1 MNPHKFRLLA
11 NASIVS
17 LALCVAVPAHAAS
30 RDAAGEPPSA
40 VGAQQLPASPGA
52 TQPLADVQTA
62 AGTPVTGGLADIV
75 VTAQRRSENLQKV
88 PIVITAISG
97 PQLAVSGVTSLATLN
112 TVAPGYNSR
121 NVSGAFQPYLR
132 GIGTSSNVVENPVA
146 LYIDGVYIAQQRE
159 GLREL
164 PDIEQLAV
172 LKGPQGTLF
181 GRNATGGVIQITTR
195 APSKTLD
202 IEGYAGIDNYAT
214 VRAGAFLSG
223 PLADNIAA
231 SLSIDYAHQGNGYGT
246 NRVTGDDTF
255 QLLHSLSLRG
265 KVRWELD
272 GRTDVTI
279 IGDYMDRRERA
290 FTFVPYDGTTFVRP
304 IGALSSKFDTY
315 SQIDPFTAFKGGGA
329 SVEIDHDLE
338 FAKLVSITSYRQG
351 STSYLFD
358 DAPTPVP
365 IFYVR
370 VNPGNQPNHDF
381 TQEIQLVSKNNSSFT
396 YTAGVFYYNNRLAN
410 QVERDFFPS
419 FYRATVG
426 PPTVNQRTDT
436 TGVEDTESV
445 APFGQ
450 VGIGL
455 FTGTKLT
462 LGARWTYEKRQL
474 HDGLIV
480 STRYN
485 GAVVNAPFTPPALT
499 IRKPTWRIALDHQFG
514 PDVLGYVSYNR
525 GIKSGG
531 FNILNPS
538 NPAYLPERLDAYE
551 AGIKT
556 EVFDRRLR
564 FNVGGF
570 YYNYA
575 NLQITQF
582 VGVTQSIVNGAKAEL
597 YGLDVDFNARLT
609 SELSL
614 SGGLEALHAK
624 FTNYRN
630 AVGSIVRPDGGAT
643 LISIDASGR
652 RIPQA
657 QNFVASLSGDYQREF
672 NFGSLHYNLTGSYN
686 GDYYIEADNFLR
698 QPAYGLL
705 SSSIAW
711 TSPDKH
717 YTVSL
722 WGRNLLDERII
733 FNASSQGVGYPV
745 SYGQAPR
752 TYGLTFKVGFR

>member
-1 MNPHKFRLLA
+1 MKSFTS
-11 NASIVS
+11 SIAIATMLVI
-17 LALCVAVPAHAAS
+17 AGAATPAAAQ
-30 RDAAGEPPSA
+30 DSA
-40 VGAQQLPASPGA
+40 AQQAPAAPA
-52 TQPLADVQTA
+52 PAAEAPPAAD
-62 AGTPVTGGLADIV
+62 GTVGDIV

-97 PQLAVSGVTSLATLN
+97 AQLATSGVTSLATLN

-146 LYIDGVYIAQQRE
+146 LYIDGVYIPQQRE

-164 PDIEQLAV
+164 PDVEQVAV

-195 APSKTLD
+195 TPSQTP
-202 IEGYAGIDNYAT
+202 EAEVHAGIDNYAT
-214 VRAGAFLSG
+214 IRAGAFLSG
-223 PLADNIAA
+223 PLGEGLAA
-231 SLSIDYAHQGNGYGT
+231 SASVDYAHQGNGYGT
-246 NRVTGDDTF
+246 NLVTGNDTF
-255 QLLHSLSLRG
+255 QLLHSVSLRG
-265 KVRWELD
+265 KLRWDLD
-272 GRTDVTI
+272 ADTDVTLI
-279 IGDYMDRRERA
+279 ADYMDRRERA

-304 IGALSSKFDTY
+304 IGPLGSKFDTY
-315 SQIDPFTAFKGGGA
+315 SQVDPYTAFKGGGA
-329 SVEIDHDLE
+329 SVEIDHD
-338 FAKLVSITSYRQG
+338 FGPAKLVSITSYRHG

-365 IFYVR
+365 VFYVR
-370 VNPGNQPNHDF
+370 VDPGNQPNHDF
-381 TQEIQLVSKNNSSFT
+381 TQELQLVSSNSDRFT
-396 YTAGVFYYNNRLAN
+396 YTAGVFYYDNRLAN
-410 QVERDFFPS
+410 QVRRDFFPS

-426 PPTVNQRTDT
+426 PLAVNQRTDT
-436 TGVEDTESV
+436 TGVENTRSI

-455 FTGTKLT
+455 FAGTKLT
-462 LGARWTYEKRQL
+462 LGARWTYEQREL

-485 GAVVNAPFTPPALT
+485 GTVVPVRFTPPALT
-499 IRKPTWRIALDHQFG
+499 IRKPTWRVALDHQFG

-538 NPAYLPERLDAYE
+538 NPAYLPEQLDAYE
-551 AGIKT
+551 AGLKT
-556 EVFDRRLR
+556 ELFDRHLRL
-564 FNVGGF
+564 NAGGF
-570 YYNYA
+570 YYTYN

-609 SELSL
+609 PEFSL
-614 SGGLEALHAK
+614 SGGLEALHAR
-624 FTNYRN
+624 FTDYRN
-630 AVGSIVRPDGGAT
+630 AVGSVPRADGGAT
-643 LISIDASGR
+643 LIAIDASGR

-657 QNFVASLSGDYQREF
+657 QNFVASLSGDYQRDF
-672 NFGSLHYNLTGSYN
+672 DFGTLHYNVTGSYN

-705 SSSIAW
+705 SSSLAW
-711 TSPDKH
+711 TSNDKH
-717 YTVSL
+717 YTVSV

-752 TYGLTFKVGFR
+752 TFGLTLKVGYR